1 MLVSWSQPLH
11 ILSLMLLPLWN
22 YMTTCLI
29 YRSRSRS
36 HSAGHMM
43 LQASPSIQLNL
54 LSLCHLHHEIFH
66 VSLQALKNH
75 LHHYSTGPS
84 VIIFCNGILLDI
96 TVIITPTISCQH
108 GSTSINVHITCLHHH
123 AVVHLQ
129 WRHLHWTGQ
138 LILGCFIWGMLWRTW
153 GGSRLVEVMRFFLS
167 LLHSVEWQRCGG
179 ITWL

>member
-1 MLVSWSQPLH
+1 MKQKQELRSFFSRDVGQVRRRVQQRRGKFGSQQAIQNQAFAKPVRRISLMLVSWSQPLH
-11 ILSLMLLPLWN
+11 VLSLMLLPLWN

-36 HSAGHMM
+36 HSAGQTM

-75 LHHYSTGPS
+75 LYHYSTGPS

-96 TVIITPTISCQH
+96 MVIITPTISCQH

-129 WRHLHWTGQ
+129 
-138 LILGCFIWGMLWRTW
+138 
-153 GGSRLVEVMRFFLS
+153 
-167 LLHSVEWQRCGG
+167 
-179 ITWL
+179 